1 MSKYGFIGTGSM
13 AGALVAAAA
22 AGGFGADCML
32 YNRTAEKARAL
43 ARQYGCAVAESAAA
57 LAARC
62 DYIFLGVKP
71 HQLAGVV
78 EGVRTILAQRDA
90 AGSRPVLVS
99 MAAGVSLAKLKGF
112 AGDEHWPVVRIMPN
126 TPCAIGQGI
135 VFVTPDADTPAPA
148 AADIRAV
155 LAGCGRVL
163 DADEPTLDLG
173 GVVAGCTPAWAYLF
187 IEALADG
194 AVAAGMP
201 RALALQCA
209 AGAVKGA
216 AALVLETGQHP
227 GQLKDAVC
235 SPGGS
240 TIAGVRALEE
250 RGLRGAAMAA
260 VQAAVQRTGEM
271 GR

>member
-99 MAAGVSLAKLKGF
+99 MAAGVSLAKLKGLP
-112 AGDEHWPVVRIMPN
+112 GTSTGPW
-126 TPCAIGQGI
+126 CASCP
-135 VFVTPDADTPAPA
+135 TLPAPSA
-148 AADIRAV
+148 
-155 LAGCGRVL
+155 RVS
-163 DADEPTLDLG
+163 
-173 GVVAGCTPAWAYLF
+173 
-187 IEALADG
+187 
-194 AVAAGMP
+194 
-201 RALALQCA
+201 
-209 AGAVKGA
+209 
-216 AALVLETGQHP
+216 
-227 GQLKDAVC
+227 C
-235 SPGGS
+235 S
-240 TIAGVRALEE
+240 
-250 RGLRGAAMAA
+250 
-260 VQAAVQRTGEM
+260 
-271 GR
+271 